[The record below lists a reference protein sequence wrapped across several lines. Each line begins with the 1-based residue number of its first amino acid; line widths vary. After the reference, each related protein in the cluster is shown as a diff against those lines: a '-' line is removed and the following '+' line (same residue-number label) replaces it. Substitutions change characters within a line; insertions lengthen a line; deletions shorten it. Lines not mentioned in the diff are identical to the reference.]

1 MIGHARLRIYCSK
14 EKDSCPVNSISCHNI
29 GMNSPIVI
37 CGAGITG
44 VSAAWHLAHLGV
56 RDILLVDERPPLS
69 LTSDRS
75 TECYRNWWPEP
86 NMLALMN
93 RSIDLMEE
101 LADESGDAFHI
112 NRRGYLYVTAD
123 ADGLPAF
130 RARAARTS
138 GRGAGELRIHASADS
153 PYRPAKAEGW
163 RGEPDGADLLLDPS
177 LIRKHFPYLAE
188 NVVAALHA
196 RRAGWLS
203 AQQLGMT
210 LLERGRRL
218 GVRFEA
224 ARVTGVEIANGRVR
238 AVKLGDGRRVETSV
252 FVNAAG
258 PHFKEVGNL
267 LSVDL
272 PVHTELHLK
281 MAIKDP
287 LGAVGRDAPLLI
299 WDDEQSLPWEADERA
314 ALLED
319 PSTRW
324 LAGRFPGGA
333 HTRPEG
339 GAGSEAL
346 VMLWEY
352 QTRLSPPIEPPA
364 LDANFPE
371 VTLRGMAAMIPRLR
385 EYFNKMPRPLMDGGY
400 YAKTPDNL
408 PLVGPLDAD
417 GAYAVGAV
425 SGYGIMSACAIGEL
439 LAAHV
444 AGASL
449 PAYASAFHP
458 SRFDDPSYMKRLEE
472 LGESGQL

>member
-1 MIGHARLRIYCSK
+1 
-14 EKDSCPVNSISCHNI
+14 
-29 GMNSPIVI
+29 MNSSIVI

-44 VSAAWHLAHLGV
+44 VSAAWHLAQMGV

-75 TECYRNWWPEP
+75 TECYRNWWPDP

-93 RSIDLMEE
+93 RSIDRMEA
-101 LADESGDAFHI
+101 LADESGNAFHM
-112 NRRGYLYVTAD
+112 NRRGYLYLTAD
-123 ADGLPAF
+123 ADKLAAF
-130 RARAARTS
+130 RARAERTS
-138 GRGAGELRIHASADS
+138 ERGAGQLRIHASADS
-153 PYRPAKAEGW
+153 PYRPANAEGW
-163 RGEPDGADLLLDPS
+163 RDEPAGADLLLDPR
-177 LIRKHFPYLAE
+177 LIRRHFPYLAE
-188 NVVAALHA
+188 TVLAALHA

-203 AQQLGMT
+203 AQGLGMT
-210 LLERGRRL
+210 LLERARGL
-218 GVRFEA
+218 GVRFES
-224 ARVTGVEIANGRVR
+224 ARVAGLEVQSGRVR
-238 AVKLGDGRRVETSV
+238 AVHFADGRRVEVSV

-258 PHFKEVGNL
+258 PHLKEVGNL
-267 LSVDL
+267 HGEDL

-281 MAIKDP
+281 MVIKDP

-299 WDDEQSLPWEADERA
+299 WDDDQSLPWEADERA
-314 ALLED
+314 ALTDD

-339 GAGSEAL
+339 GAGSEML

-352 QTRLSPPIEPPA
+352 MERPSPPSEPPA

-371 VTLRGMAAMIPRLR
+371 VTLRGMAAMLPRLR
-385 EYFNKMPRPLMDGGY
+385 AYFEKMPRPQMDGGY
-400 YAKTPDNL
+400 YTKTPDNL
-408 PLVGPLDAD
+408 PLVGLLGAE
-417 GAYAVGAV
+417 GAYVVGAV

-444 AGASL
+444 TGASL

-458 SRFDDPSYMKRLEE
+458 SRFNDPSYMKRLEE
-472 LGESGQL
+472 LDESGQL

>member
-1 MIGHARLRIYCSK
+1 MQTTIL
-14 EKDSCPVNSISCHNI
+14 
-29 GMNSPIVI
+29 I

-44 VSAAWHLAHLGV
+44 VSAAYHLARTGL

-75 TECYRNWWPEP
+75 TECYRNWWPDP
-86 NMLALMN
+86 NMLGLMN
-93 RSIDLMEE
+93 RSIDLMES
-101 LADESGDAFHI
+101 LARENGNVFHM

-123 ADGLPAF
+123 PDKIPNF

-138 GRGAGELRIHASADS
+138 GLGAGQLRIHTEADS
-153 PYRPAKAEGW
+153 TYLSARTEGW
-163 RGEPDGADLLLDPS
+163 ENEPEGADLLIGNA
-177 LIRKHFPYLAE
+177 LIRKHFPCLTESA
-188 NVVAALHA
+188 VAALHA

-210 LLERGRRL
+210 LLEGARRL

-224 ARVTGVEIANGRVR
+224 ARVVSVETQNGRVR
-238 AVKLGDGRRVETSV
+238 AVRFADGRRVECPI

-258 PHFKEVGNL
+258 PHFKEVGNML
-267 LSVDL
+267 RADL
-272 PVHTELHLK
+272 PVQTELHLK

-299 WDDEQSLPWEADERA
+299 WDDEQTLPWDADERA
-314 ALLED
+314 ALTDD
-319 PSTRW
+319 PATRW
-324 LAGRFPGGA
+324 LTEKFPAGA
-333 HTRPEG
+333 HVRPEG
-339 GAGSEAL
+339 GAGSEML

-364 LDANFPE
+364 LDSNFPE
-371 VTLRGMAAMIPRLR
+371 VTLRGLTSMLPRLR
-385 EYFNKMPRPLMDGGY
+385 EYFARMPRPQMDGGY
-400 YAKTPDNL
+400 YTKARDNF
-408 PLVGPLDAD
+408 PMVGPS
-417 GAYAVGAV
+417 GAQGSFVVGAV

-444 AGASL
+444 TGAPL

-458 SRFDDPSYMKRLEE
+458 SRFDDPIYLEK
-472 LGESGQL
+472 LVQISESGQL